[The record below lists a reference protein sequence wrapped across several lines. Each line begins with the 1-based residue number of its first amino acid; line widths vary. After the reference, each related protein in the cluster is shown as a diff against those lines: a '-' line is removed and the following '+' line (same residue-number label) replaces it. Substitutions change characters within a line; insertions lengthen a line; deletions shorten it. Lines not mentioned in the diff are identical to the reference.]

1 MSTDTGLPNKHYNN
15 MFEFQ
20 PRLETAKNFRSSVG
34 QFCESMAEGA
44 RKLRTQWEEEGKER
58 AVGNYFQL
66 GLQTLLSSTSCR
78 AVGQRSASN
87 LESRACS
94 CGLKTAQR
102 RSKRFSGFV
111 ASVFVSLLPGAPSP
125 PRILTNFSLRG
136 AVVE

>member
-1 MSTDTGLPNKHYNN
+1 MSTDTGLQNKHYNN

-20 PRLETAKNFRSSVG
+20 PWPETAKNFCSSVE
-34 QFCESMAEGA
+34 QFCASMAEGA
-44 RKLRTQWEEEGKER
+44 RKLATQWEEEGKER

-78 AVGQRSASN
+78 AVGRRGASN
-87 LESRACS
+87 LESRAFS
-94 CGLKTAQR
+94 CGFKTAQR
-102 RSKRFSGFV
+102 RSKRFSGFA

-125 PRILTNFSLRG
+125 PRILTSFSLRG